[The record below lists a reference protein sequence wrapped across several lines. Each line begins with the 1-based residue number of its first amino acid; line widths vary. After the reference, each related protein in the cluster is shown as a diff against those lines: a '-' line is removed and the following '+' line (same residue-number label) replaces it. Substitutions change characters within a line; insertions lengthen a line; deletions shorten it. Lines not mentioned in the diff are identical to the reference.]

1 MTNQNP
7 ALSLSSFPAVK
18 PQLNLK
24 KARPNSFPEHPQ
36 DDHRAA
42 RLKQLLFDLSKEEE
56 YKDFRSIL
64 RNAADSV
71 RQKAFGFNRAVTKRK
86 ILKLLAE
93 FFVLEIADL
102 TDETGISEKEIKA
115 AVAELIGENKI
126 VEGTR
131 RRYQEVGKHYN
142 KIYELAK

>member
-7 ALSLSSFPAVK
+7 ALSLSSFPAVN

-71 RQKAFGFNRAVTKRK
+71 RQKAFGYNRAAVKRK
-86 ILKLLAE
+86 ILKLLSE
-93 FFVLEIADL
+93 FFLLEIDDI
-102 TDETGISEKEIKA
+102 TDETGIPEKEIKA
-115 AVAELIGENKI
+115 AVAELIVRGAI
-126 VEGTR
+126 VAGKR
-131 RRYQEVGKHYN
+131 RRFQEVCKHY
-142 KIYELAK
+142 KLIYSLKK